1 MSSANPNKPP
11 ISDIEGF
18 LSLSERN
25 LYPPEK
31 VIYHEGEKPNT
42 LFYVIEGSVSV
53 ILQDEGNREIILAY
67 LNPGDFFGELSLFE
81 NNNTR
86 SASIRT
92 RQKTELAEIS
102 YDNFKQYAKTNP
114 EIFYVLGR
122 QIAHRLRV
130 TTQRVADL
138 SFLDVTGRV
147 ASALLDLSKSPDAI
161 THPDGMLLK
170 ITRQELGKLTNCS
183 REMVG

>member
-1 MSSANPNKPP
+1 
-11 ISDIEGF
+11 
-18 LSLSERN
+18 
-25 LYPPEK
+25 
-31 VIYHEGEKPNT
+31 
-42 LFYVIEGSVSV
+42 
-53 ILQDEGNREIILAY
+53 
-67 LNPGDFFGELSLFE
+67 
-81 NNNTR
+81 
-86 SASIRT
+86 
-92 RQKTELAEIS
+92 
-102 YDNFKQYAKTNP
+102 
-114 EIFYVLGR
+114 
-122 QIAHRLRV
+122 LRV